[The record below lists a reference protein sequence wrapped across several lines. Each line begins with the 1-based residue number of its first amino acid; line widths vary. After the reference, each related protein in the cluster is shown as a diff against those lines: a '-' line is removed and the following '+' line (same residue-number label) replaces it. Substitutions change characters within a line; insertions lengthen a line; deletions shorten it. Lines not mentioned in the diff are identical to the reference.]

1 MQSQNLIR
9 FKQSNQ
15 SKIDNVSLNAL
26 LSKIPESCIWCVTAS
41 CLDSIILKIFKSF
54 LFLNFQTWNFKW
66 LMRKWQCDPIFS
78 SKTWRIYHE
87 KHLHPCWDKEWN
99 RWLSCHSW
107 FSPSPLASSFEFFF
121 QTCPS
126 IFSYLYCWSNDR
138 CTEREI
144 VLIFL
149 I

>member
-66 LMRKWQCDPIFS
+66 LIRKWQYHPIFS
-78 SKTWRIYHE
+78 SKTWKCIFVLVGIRNEIDGCHAIRDFLQVHWHH
-87 KHLHPCWDKEWN
+87 HL
-99 RWLSCHSW
+99 
-107 FSPSPLASSFEFFF
+107 SSFFKHVLV
-121 QTCPS
+121 
-126 IFSYLYCWSNDR
+126 FSAIY
-138 CTEREI
+138 I
-144 VLIFL
+144 VGLTIDVL
-149 I
+149 NVR